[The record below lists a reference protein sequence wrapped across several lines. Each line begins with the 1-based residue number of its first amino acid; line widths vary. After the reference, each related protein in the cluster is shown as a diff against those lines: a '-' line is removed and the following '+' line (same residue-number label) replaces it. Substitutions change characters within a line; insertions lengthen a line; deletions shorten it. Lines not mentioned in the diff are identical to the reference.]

1 MPSEDF
7 DQHLKSLAQEFGLQ
21 TRRMSA
27 FDIRIEDWIRLKC
40 QYGCP
45 NYGRRFTCPPY
56 SPEPPAMRA
65 IMESYSTAFL
75 LRFDAPARPRE
86 ADMAVQ
92 KDGMELAIDA
102 FLRLE
107 RFAFLNGFPK
117 AFVFG
122 LNYCPGCHD
131 CTVEEGDDALGR
143 RAVACKRP
151 QMARPSLESCGI
163 DVRKLLESAGWDQD
177 ARGIDVLKK
186 EDRVSLVSLLL
197 LE

>member
-7 DQHLKSLAQEFGLQ
+7 EQHLKSLAQELGLQ

-65 IMESYSTAFL
+65 IMDSYGTAFL
-75 LRFDAPARPRE
+75 LRFDAPARPQE
-86 ADMAVQ
+86 AEMAVQ

-122 LNYCPGCHD
+122 LNYCPGCHV
-131 CTVEEGDDALGR
+131 CAVEEGVG
-143 RAVACKRP
+143 ACKRP
-151 QMARPSLESCGI
+151 QLARPSLESCGI
-163 DVRKLLESAGWDQD
+163 DVRKLLEIAGWDQD

-186 EDRVSLVSLLL
+186 EDRVSLISLLL

>member
-1 MPSEDF
+1 MPSDVFE
-7 DQHLKSLAQEFGLQ
+7 QHLKSLAQELGLQ

-27 FDIRIEDWIRLKC
+27 FDIHVEEWIRLKC

-56 SPEPPAMRA
+56 SPDPPAMRA
-65 IMESYSTAFL
+65 IMDNYSTVFL

-86 ADMAVQ
+86 ADMAVE
-92 KDGMELAIDA
+92 KDGMEMAVDA

-107 RFAFLNGFPK
+107 RFAFLNGYPK

-122 LNYCPGCHD
+122 LNYCPGCHV
-131 CTVEEGDDALGR
+131 CSVEEGIG
-143 RAVACKRP
+143 ACKRP

-163 DVRKLLESAGWDQD
+163 DVRKLIESAGWDSD
-177 ARGIDVLKK
+177 VRGIDVLKR
-186 EDRVSLVSLLL
+186 EDRVSLISLLL

>member
-1 MPSEDF
+1 MSSDDF
-7 DQHLKSLAQEFGLQ
+7 EQQLKSLAQELGLQ

-65 IMESYSTAFL
+65 IMESYGTAFL

-107 RFAFLNGFPK
+107 RYAFLNGYPK

-122 LNYCPGCHD
+122 LNYCPGCHV
-131 CTVEEGDDALGR
+131 CTVEEGIG
-143 RAVACKRP
+143 ACKRP

-163 DVRKLLESAGWDQD
+163 DVRKLLESASWDQD

-186 EDRVSLVSLLL
+186 EDRVSLISLLL

>member
-1 MPSEDF
+1 MPSENF
-7 DQHLKSLAQEFGLQ
+7 EQQLKSFAQELGLQ
-21 TRRMSA
+21 VHRMSA
-27 FDIRIEDWIRLKC
+27 FDIRVEDWVRLKC

-65 IMESYSTAFL
+65 ILDGYSTAFL

-92 KDGMELAIDA
+92 KDGMELAVDA

-107 RFAFLNGFPK
+107 RFAFLNGYPK
-117 AFVFG
+117 SFVFG
-122 LNYCPGCHD
+122 LNYCPGCHV
-131 CTVEEGDDALGR
+131 CTVEEGIG
-143 RAVACKRP
+143 ACKHP

-163 DVRKLLESAGWDQD
+163 DVRRLLEVVAWDRD
-177 ARGIDVLKK
+177 VRGIDVLKK
-186 EDRVSLVSLLL
+186 EDRVSLISLLL